1 MSELEQ
7 NVAPVSS
14 PDQPLDWAKIARFA
28 IPSALGLFLFLA
40 PVQFGGSLTIP
51 IAIIVSELHS
61 AMGSAVLLSLITLC
75 VVTALVSV
83 AYSWLNFSWLPKS
96 PLVVRIFKTTAF
108 WTTLRILGAM
118 FGVMFYMKSGPQL
131 IIAADTGG
139 TAFVDIGEQMFLI
152 FITSC
157 VFLPLL
163 TNYGAMEFIGT
174 LVRPVFIRLF
184 RLPGRAAIDATA
196 SFVAAA
202 SVGLL
207 ITIEQYRNG
216 SYNAREAAAVATN
229 FSVVSVPFAVLIASV
244 AGIDHIFFPW
254 YITVAVACIIA
265 AIITPRIPP
274 LSRKPDTCFADAVGS
289 PEKDRPS
296 GISIPRLA
304 LTRAVERAK
313 SAPGI
318 QGYAASS
325 ARSMADAVFGVIG
338 ASMGMVVIV
347 MIIALHTPI
356 FGWLA
361 LPLVPVLNLMGVG
374 GADAAAPGLL
384 VGFLDQFLPAVMA
397 GDIDFELT
405 KFVLAGLSV
414 CQLIYMSEVG
424 ILLLR
429 SILPLTF
436 LDLVLIFLQ
445 RTIILVPVLVIA
457 GKLIIS

>member
-1 MSELEQ
+1 M
-7 NVAPVSS
+7 
-14 PDQPLDWAKIARFA
+14 DWAKIARFA
-28 IPSALGLFLFLA
+28 LPSALGLFLFLA
-40 PVQFGGSLTIP
+40 PVQVGGNLTIP
-51 IAIIVSELHS
+51 IAVIVSTLHG
-61 AMGSAVLLSLITLC
+61 AMGSLVLQSLVTLC
-75 VVTALVSV
+75 VVTALASI
-83 AYSWLNFSWLPKS
+83 AYSWLKFSWLPKNQ
-96 PLVVRIFKTTAF
+96 LAVGIFKTTPF
-108 WTTLRILGAM
+108 WTMLRILGAV
-118 FGVMFYMKSGPQL
+118 FGVMFLMESGPQL
-131 IIAADTGG
+131 IIGDDTGH
-139 TAFVDIGEQMFLI
+139 TAYVEIGEQMFLI

-157 VFLPLL
+157 MFLPLL

-254 YITVAVACIIA
+254 YITVAIACIIA

-274 LSRKPDTCFADAVGS
+274 LSRKPDTVFPGAVGS
-289 PEKDRPS
+289 PEEDRPS

-304 LTRAVERAK
+304 LTRAVQRAERA
-313 SAPGI
+313 PGMK
-318 QGYAASS
+318 GYAASS
-325 ARSMADAVFGVIG
+325 GRSMADAVFGVIG
-338 ASMGMVVIV
+338 ASMGMVVLV
-347 MIIALHTPI
+347 MIVALHTPI

-361 LPLVPVLNLMGVG
+361 LPLVPLLELMGVG
-374 GADAAAPGLL
+374 GAGAAAPGLL

-397 GDIDFELT
+397 ADIDFELT

-436 LDLVLIFLQ
+436 IDLVLIFIQ

-457 GKLIIS
+457 GNLIIG